1 MSTAG
6 IFDEE
11 ECTLTAGS
19 QSDNR
24 KTPARPESDIHKYS
38 ALWQVTWERIDCFL
52 PNLRQELFTPRSQ
65 LPVSN
70 IPKVKPEQEKTVSE
84 ESNRAME
91 LPSNGEKLC
100 CYVTNRFQVALRLYS
115 NRSQMTSKCG
125 KNKKVAHKGAAECV
139 TDILITFWHP
149 LWSITEQTHSNLQSI
164 CFI

>member
-91 LPSNGEKLC
+91 LPSNSEKLC
-100 CYVTNRFQVALRLYS
+100 CYVTNRFQVAVRLYS
-115 NRSQMTSKCG
+115 NRSQMTSKCC
-125 KNKKVAHKGAAECV
+125 KNKKWHTRRSWVCHWCSYHILTSSV
-139 TDILITFWHP
+139 IYYCTDARQIGIYL
-149 LWSITEQTHSNLQSI
+149 
-164 CFI
+164 FI